1 MRIAGNYLIVCQM
14 PEKAD
19 AVYVLSGGPDA
30 RGKEGAKLYFTGF
43 SNKIYCTG
51 ENKHEF
57 LQLFDIDLNEAEMT
71 ARALKLEGVPDSAIY
86 TLPIGT
92 STREEA
98 ALIAHHSKQ
107 QGFKRIIVVSD
118 KFHTRRMR
126 YVLKR
131 YFQKSDIDLLI
142 VGAPSL
148 TYNESKW
155 WAKENGLIM
164 VNNEYL
170 KLIYYWLNY

>member
-1 MRIAGNYLIVCQM
+1 MLMAGNYLIASQL

-19 AVYVLSGGPDA
+19 AVYVLSGGPDT

-71 ARALKLEGVPDSAIY
+71 ARALKLEGVPDSVIF

-92 STREEA
+92 STHEEA

-107 QGFKRIIVVSD
+107 KGFKKIIVVSD

-126 YVLKR
+126 YVLQSHFR
-131 YFQKSDIDLLI
+131 KSDVECLI

-148 TYNESKW
+148 VYNENRW

-170 KLIYYWLNY
+170 KLLYYWIKY